1 MDLSFGTD
9 GVRGRIGAGLDAA
22 SVRGLGFAAA
32 GQLGSGSVVVGHDP
46 RESGPDLVA
55 ALAEGFVAGGVDVIS
70 LGMVPTPAVA
80 CVAALDS
87 VAGAMVSA
95 SHNPWWDNGVKL
107 FAAGGR
113 KLGDEAQEAI
123 QEVWHRRPRLDPTGG
138 YLGADVADRRWADSV
153 VGSVAPGALSGMR
166 LVVDCANGATSL
178 SAGRVL
184 SRLGAQVT
192 VIHDSPD
199 GRNINER
206 CGSTSPESL
215 QDAVVS
221 SGADAG
227 LAFDGDGDRV
237 VAVASDGSLLDGDH
251 LLAICAVDRLGRGL
265 LTGSTVVVTVMANLG
280 LRRGLADHEILVH
293 ETDVGDRNVLEALDN
308 GGWSLGGEQSG
319 HIVFPELATTGDG
332 LLTGVQV
339 LDAVAR
345 AGRTIGEMA
354 AELVSRTPQVLESIP
369 VSGSGAAVV
378 DGVADLIHAEAG
390 RLGSDGRVLVRPS
403 GTEPVVRVMVEAV
416 DAGTAETVAERLCEA
431 VRNADGGAGTGA
443 RGGQST
449 GWS

>member
-9 GVRGRIGAGLDAA
+9 GVRGRIGTELDAA

-32 GQLGSGSVVVGHDP
+32 GHLGSEKVVVGHDP

-55 ALAEGFVAGGVDVIS
+55 ALAEGFVAGGIDVVS
-70 LGMVPTPAVA
+70 LGMAPTPAVA

-107 FAAGGR
+107 FAVGGR
-113 KLGDEAQEAI
+113 KLGDETQAAV
-123 QEVWHRRPRLDPTGG
+123 QEVWHRHPRLDPTGG
-138 YLGADVADRRWADSV
+138 YSGVEAADRRRADSV
-153 VGSVAPGALSGMR
+153 VGSVAPGALTGLR

-178 SAGRVL
+178 SAGGVL
-184 SRLGAQVT
+184 SKLGAQVT

-199 GRNINER
+199 GRNINEG
-206 CGSTSPESL
+206 CGSTRPEGL

-221 SGADAG
+221 LGADAG

-237 VAVASDGSLLDGDH
+237 VAVAADGSLLDGDH

-280 LRRGLADHEILVH
+280 LRRGLTDHGIMVH

-319 HIVFPELATTGDG
+319 HIVFPEFATTGDG

-339 LDAVAR
+339 LDAVVR
-345 AGRTIGEMA
+345 AGRTIGDMA
-354 AELVSRTPQVLESIP
+354 AELVSRAPQVLESIP

-378 DGVADLIHAEAG
+378 AGVADLIHEEAD
-390 RLGSDGRVLVRPS
+390 RLGSNGRVLVRPS

-416 DAGTAETVAERLCEA
+416 DAGTAEAVAERLCLA
-431 VRNADGGAGTGA
+431 VRNADAGTEPGA
-443 RGGQST
+443 AT
-449 GWS
+449 GS

>member
-9 GVRGRIGAGLDAA
+9 GVRGRIGTELDAA
-22 SVRGLGFAAA
+22 SVRGLGLAAA
-32 GQLGSGSVVVGHDP
+32 GHLGSARVVVGHDS
-46 RESGPDLVA
+46 RESGPDLLH
-55 ALAEGFVAGGVDVIS
+55 ALADGFVAGGVEVVSI
-70 LGMVPTPAVA
+70 GMAPTPAVA
-80 CVAALDS
+80 CLAALDS

-113 KLGDEAQEAI
+113 KLGDATQAAI
-123 QEVWHRRPRLDPTGG
+123 QEVWHLRPRLDPTGNFSVV
-138 YLGADVADRRWADSV
+138 DVADGRWADSV
-153 VGSVAPGALSGMR
+153 VGSAAPGVLTGMR

-178 SAGRVL
+178 SAGGVL
-184 SRLGAQVT
+184 SKLGAQVT

-199 GRNINER
+199 GRNINEG
-206 CGSTSPESL
+206 CGSTRPEGL

-221 SGADAG
+221 LGADAG

-237 VAVASDGSLLDGDH
+237 VVVAADGSLLDGDH

-280 LRRGLADHEILVH
+280 LRRGLADHGIMVH

-319 HIVFPELATTGDG
+319 HIVFPEFATTGDG

-339 LDAVAR
+339 LDAVVR
-345 AGRTIGEMA
+345 AGRTIGDMA
-354 AELVSRTPQVLESIP
+354 AELVSRAPQVLESIP

-378 DGVADLIHAEAG
+378 AGVADLIHEEAD
-390 RLGSDGRVLVRPS
+390 RLGSNGRVLVRPS
-403 GTEPVVRVMVEAV
+403 GTESVVRVMVEAV
-416 DAGTAETVAERLCEA
+416 DAGTAEAVAERLCLA
-431 VRNADGGAGTGA
+431 VRNADAGTEPGA
-443 RGGQST
+443 AT
-449 GWS
+449 GS

>member
-9 GVRGRIGAGLDAA
+9 GVRGRIGADLDAA

-32 GQLGSGSVVVGHDP
+32 GHLGSDRVVVGHDP
-46 RESGPDLVA
+46 RESGPELVD
-55 ALAEGFVAGGVDVIS
+55 ALAEGFVAGGVDVVS
-70 LGMVPTPAVA
+70 LGMAPTPAVA

-113 KLGDEAQEAI
+113 KLGDETQAAI
-123 QEVWHRRPRLDPTGG
+123 QEVWHRRPRLDPTGN
-138 YLGADVADRRWADSV
+138 YSRAEVADRRWADSV
-153 VGSVAPGALSGMR
+153 VGSVAPGALTGMR

-178 SAGRVL
+178 SAGGVL

-206 CGSTSPESL
+206 CGSTRPESL

-293 ETDVGDRNVLEALDN
+293 ETDVGDRNVLEALDT

-319 HIVFPELATTGDG
+319 HIVFPEFASTGDG

-339 LDAVAR
+339 LDAVVR
-345 AGRTIGEMA
+345 AGRTIGDMA

-378 DGVADLIHAEAG
+378 AGVADLVQEEAG

-416 DAGTAETVAERLCEA
+416 DAGTAESVAERLCEA
-431 VRNADGGAGTGA
+431 VRNADAGTG
-443 RGGQST
+443 T
-449 GWS
+449 GAAAGS